1 MKLSFSTLLL
11 PAILAVEFLLIT
23 GISLPLAA
31 LNVYYRDVSQ
41 IWDLALQAG
50 FFLCPIIYDVKL
62 IPEPYLLPYSLNPM
76 TRIVLS
82 VRKILYYNTLPTLT
96 DFAIPL
102 VGGSI
107 LTLASY
113 AVFRWLEPR
122 FAEEL

>member
-1 MKLSFSTLLL
+1 M
-11 PAILAVEFLLIT
+11 
-23 GISLPLAA
+23 
-31 LNVYYRDVSQ
+31 
-41 IWDLALQAG
+41 
-50 FFLCPIIYDVKL
+50 KL

-76 TRIVLS
+76 TRIIQS

-102 VGGSI
+102 IGGSI
-107 LTLASY
+107 LTLAGY